1 MYMCLYVCGCTPKLC
16 VCMYTCMWYVCVL
29 CMYCVC
35 VYVYVCIHIC
45 MRVYV
50 CAFVCMSVYVY
61 VCMPATMCL
70 CMYACACMCM
80 SVCEYVCVHYYM
92 FVHMYVYVYACVC
105 AYVCVLATTMMPTR
119 WELVQ
124 PSKPLPFTPALQAAQ
139 PRDSGRGSHLEG
151 FHKQSEREYGQ
162 TGRIRIRDS
171 H

>member
-1 MYMCLYVCGCTPKLC
+1 MYVGVHPNCVYAYVRACGLYVCYACI
-16 VCMYTCMWYVCVL
+16 VCVPM
-29 CMYCVC
+29 CMC
-35 VYVYVCIHIC
+35 VYVCIHIC
-45 MRVYV
+45 MCVYV
-50 CAFVCMSVYVY
+50 CAFVCMCVYVYVY
-61 VCMPATMCL
+61 VCMPVTMCL
-70 CMYACACMCM
+70 CMCACMCM

-124 PSKPLPFTPALQAAQ
+124 PSKPLPFSSVLQAAQ

-151 FHKQSEREYGQ
+151 FHKQSESEYGQ
-162 TGRIRIRDS
+162 TGRISIADS